1 MSRPALTIILAG
13 LVCTSTGC
21 QSMTS
26 PTAAWRQTVSMF
38 RPDTRDYD
46 DGTTDD
52 GSDWDF
58 VGDEGRAGQQRE
70 RDPDPW
76 FKQNL
81 MSPKARSI
89 ERNLGI
95 D

>member
-1 MSRPALTIILAG
+1 MAHRTRAIILAV
-13 LVCTSTGC
+13 LCCASTGC
-21 QSMTS
+21 HSMMS
-26 PTAAWRQTVSMF
+26 PRDAWRQTVSSF
-38 RPDTRDYD
+38 RPDTRDYA
-46 DGTTDD
+46 D
-52 GSDWDF
+52 GSTESGSEWDF
-58 VGDEGRAGQQRE
+58 VGEEGRGDQERE

-81 MSPKARSI
+81 MSPKAQSI